1 MLENACHTMRQQ
13 VSELVGVVNKLL
25 TEAEEPQQAQATV
38 RVLCRVVVISN
49 ERADLTVSG
58 TQELVVRRLS
68 QQKGGKRV
76 PFPSSLEALLAD
88 GGHALGITAVSARTI
103 DNRKLG
109 SASLVELLD
118 RTVVHLLTAVEEK
131 EVAS

>member
-1 MLENACHTMRQQ
+1 VRGANQ
-13 VSELVGVVNKLL
+13 
-25 TEAEEPQQAQATV
+25 EAV
-38 RVLCRVVVISN
+38 FK
-49 ERADLTVSG
+49 DLN

-109 SASLVELLD
+109 SASLAELLD

>member
-1 MLENACHTMRQQ
+1 MRQR
-13 VSELVGVVNKLL
+13 VSELVGVVNRLL
-25 TEAEEPQQAQATV
+25 TEADEPQQAQATV
-38 RVLCRVVVISN
+38 RVFLSCVVVISN

-76 PFPSSLEALLAD
+76 PFPSPLEALLAD

-109 SASLVELLD
+109 SASLVELRD

-131 EVAS
+131 EVAA